1 MARKR
6 VSSGIAGVDEIL
18 HGGFFT
24 SSSYL
29 IVGSAGTGKTV
40 MSMQWLAAGVEAG
53 ERTLFVTLAEPAH
66 KIRQNVESFGWPI
79 DRIEIVDL
87 TYVDESSGP
96 GEGEYEIFPA
106 SDVERIPTWQNLFR
120 VIEERRPSRIV
131 IDSLTQ
137 LRYLSVD
144 DYQFRKHLMRLV
156 NFLDHC
162 GCTALL
168 AYEPVE
174 LEHEASVALAV
185 DGIIRLRMQVS
196 QNRVIG
202 LRSMQVE
209 KLRGSDFI
217 SGLHPFRITATG
229 MTVFPHRI
237 ELIDRTPPSED
248 VLSTGV
254 TELDELLA
262 GGIETGTTSMLTGPP
277 GVGKSTL
284 SMRFV
289 ATAAERG
296 YRGVIYAFEESID
309 SILRR
314 SRNVGI
320 DVEPLLADGRMRIVP
335 VNALQLYPDEF
346 LSMVRRDVDLG
357 ASVVSVDSLR
367 GYTLAME
374 EFGTPVAHL
383 HNLVTHLNRRGV
395 TTMLLNEVEFIT
407 GDLRATDL
415 GVSHVADNIV
425 LMRYAEY
432 RSSVIKVIGCLK
444 KRLGGFQPELREL
457 KISSDGIHVSGKLS
471 FLRGILSG
479 IPAFSIGADG
489 EATER

>member
-1 MARKR
+1 VA
-6 VSSGIAGVDEIL
+6 E
-18 HGGFFT
+18 
-24 SSSYL
+24 
-29 IVGSAGTGKTV
+29 
-40 MSMQWLAAGVEAG
+40 G
-53 ERTLFVTLAEPAH
+53 ERGLFVTLAEPAH
-66 KIRQNVESFGWPI
+66 KIRQNVEGFGWPI
-79 DRIEIVDL
+79 DEIEIADL
-87 TYVDESSGP
+87 SVPDDPMMP
-96 GEGEYEIFPA
+96 GEGEYGIFPP
-106 SDVERIPTWQNLFR
+106 SDVEQIPTWQNIFR
-120 VIEERRPSRIV
+120 LIEERRPKRIV

-144 DYQFRKHLMRLV
+144 EYQFRKHLLRLV
-156 NFLDHC
+156 NHLDRS

-174 LEHEASVALAV
+174 LDHEASVALAV
-185 DGIIRLRMQVS
+185 DGILRLRMQVS
-196 QNRVIG
+196 RNRVIG
-202 LRSMQVE
+202 LRSLQVE
-209 KLRGSDFI
+209 KLRGSDFM
-217 SGLHPFRITATG
+217 SGLHPLRITSKG
-229 MTVFPHRI
+229 MTVYPHRI
-237 ELIDRTPPSED
+237 ETIDRTPPSVE

-254 TELDELLA
+254 VELDELLD
-262 GGIETGTTSMLTGPP
+262 GGIEQGTTSMLTGPP

-284 SMRFV
+284 AMRFV

-296 YRGVIYAFEESID
+296 HPAVVYAFEESID

-314 SRNVGI
+314 GSTVGMRP
-320 DVEPLLADGRMRIVP
+320 EPLLADGRLKIVP

-346 LSMVRRDVDLG
+346 LAMVRRDVDAG
-357 ASVVSVDSLR
+357 ARVVSIDSLR

-415 GVSHVADNIV
+415 GISHVADNIV

-432 RSSVIKVIGCLK
+432 RSAVIKVIGCLK
-444 KRLGGFQPELREL
+444 KRLGGFQPELRQL
-457 KISSDGIHVSGKLS
+457 SITPAGIIVSEKLT

-479 IPAFSIGADG
+479 IPASETAGDG
-489 EATER
+489 EDVDG